1 MYTNVT
7 VKMRNMASAAAT
19 AQQQLLQAAM
29 TRQRIQRMRRAVRV
43 LHAKLRKPMQQKRV
57 RAERTLVT
65 G

>member
-7 VKMRNMASAAAT
+7 VKIRNIWQ
-19 AQQQLLQAAM
+19 AQQQQMLQAAM
-29 TRQRIQRMRRAVRV
+29 TRQRIQRIQRAVRI

-57 RAERTLVT
+57 RAERT